1 MSANSMQSQLQNTKN
16 THDYQHTFSNI
27 LEKVQPLYDQFVPDS
42 VKNRRNI
49 EQQIQPDCV
58 IISAIIWACM
68 LGFSDQINQYK
79 AIRLF
84 LFPDRFPERSRYSR
98 ICANLKDVIKMIR
111 CGYIQELHQNCPF
124 SVIDSMPVPLCAT
137 IRNRRAQLFTGT
149 ADIGFN
155 ATKQLFYYGLKLSV
169 SINHKGFP
177 TGYVVSAA
185 SIHDIHVAPELVNQ
199 APTPQV
205 LSDKGYVSKEL
216 KYYFSDRGI
225 DFWTPRKR
233 NSTQPKVVNEH
244 LLKRLRK
251 RIETVFSSF
260 SILLGK
266 IKNRSLAGFESKL
279 EIVLLTYSFML
290 ERAQKF
296 EANSLRYSL
305 GQF

>member
-1 MSANSMQSQLQNTKN
+1 MQSQLQNTKYN
-16 THDYQHTFSNI
+16 LAYQQTFSNI
-27 LEKVQPLYDQFVPDS
+27 LEKVAPLYEQFVPDS
-42 VKNRRNI
+42 IRNRRNI
-49 EQQIQPDCV
+49 NLQIQPDYV
-58 IISAIIWACM
+58 IISAIIWTCM
-68 LGFSDQINQYK
+68 LGLTDQISQYK

-84 LFPDRFPERSRYSR
+84 LFPDKFPERSRYSR

-111 CGYIQELHQNCPF
+111 QGYVQELHKSCPF

-137 IRNRRAQLFTGT
+137 IRNQRARLFVGT

-185 SIHDIHVAPELVNQ
+185 SIHDIHLAPELVSQ

-205 LSDKGYVSKEL
+205 LSDKGYVSHDL
-216 KYYFSDRGI
+216 KQYFSDRGI
-225 DFWTPRKR
+225 DFWTPRKS
-233 NSTQPKVVNEH
+233 NSKQPKVVNEN

-251 RIETVFSSF
+251 RIETVFSSL
-260 SILLGK
+260 STLIGK
-266 IKNRSLAGFESKL
+266 VKNRALNGFETRL
-279 EIVLLTYSFML
+279 EIALLTYSFML

-296 EANSLRYSL
+296 ESNSLRYSL